1 MRVSIRMTGGAA
13 FHQEMMHIS
22 NAPRDPRFWKKV
34 EAVLMTET
42 LRCFQGQHAP
52 DGSAWKPLS
61 DATLRSR
68 AYRRTKGYRKTL
80 KRIKGSQSKAFQ
92 RNMGSAKILQD
103 GGVLRRSIA
112 TESGSFHALIGTT
125 LKYAATHQYGRG
137 RIPARPFIGLS
148 QAGEERIVQM
158 MLDWIAKRGGG

>member
-1 MRVSIRMTGGAA
+1 MQVSIRMTGGAE
-13 FHQEMMHIS
+13 FHRQVMHIS

-34 EAVLMTET
+34 EAVLMTES
-42 LRCFQGQHAP
+42 LRCFQEQQAP
-52 DGSAWKPLS
+52 DGRAWKPLS
-61 DATLRSR
+61 EATLRAR

-92 RNMGSAKILQD
+92 RSLGDAKILQD
-103 GGVLRRSIA
+103 RGLLRRSIA
-112 TESGSFHALIGTT
+112 TESGDSHARIGTT

-158 MLDWIAKRGGG
+158 MHDWIAKRGGG